1 MSNLL
6 EVCSRK
12 ETDMSYQR
20 TTRLTR
26 RTLLAAAGAATATAA
41 VGCSSSSGSKTSTA
55 NDTSKIDWPS
65 YVEPPAVP
73 GAYVS
78 QVEGVSPAYTRLP
91 DTISKSTDGAPG
103 KDPSMKI
110 TSLQITWA
118 TPAAPYD
125 KNPFWQEMNKRLGVD
140 YRPTFV
146 PADAWKAKF
155 ATTLAGG
162 SVPDILMLTQGAD
175 SNRAIKDGAVA
186 DLSEFLGGDKI
197 KEYPNL
203 ANIPTFEWKDSAV
216 YGGLY
221 GTPMDSMYIIPEFK
235 YRADWAKKVGMSA
248 PTSPEEL
255 IALGKEISTPGAIE
269 KGKTKYL
276 IGAWTGNNIH
286 FIYAMYRVPNG
297 WRLEKDGSLTNT
309 IETDEYETALETMA
323 KMWKAGCLHPD
334 GFALS
339 AQGAKV
345 RGMFSSGDIG
355 FTDGSFGFWNGPN
368 GFTKQT
374 MQAQPKATLDFI
386 LPPGTDGEKPGFP
399 SGSSW
404 YLRTGI
410 SAEAAKDK
418 DKLHVLLGMLNFF
431 RAPFGSDE
439 FMFMHYGPEGKGY
452 KVKNHLPVLTGD
464 EQLVTNVAGLNY
476 NGQSPSFLFEPSDPQ
491 SSVTATK
498 KYHEPLAKTCI
509 PSPVANLDSPS
520 SDKLSAS
527 LSQLDSTYFNDI
539 VSGKKPVSA
548 LKEYRAAWKK
558 AGGDK
563 IRQEYKDALAKQ

>member
-1 MSNLL
+1 MSS
-6 EVCSRK
+6 EHTSRL
-12 ETDMSYQR
+12 S
-20 TTRLTR
+20 R
-26 RTLLAAAGAATATAA
+26 RSLLAAAGAATATAA
-41 VGCSSSSGSKTSTA
+41 VGCSSKSGGAASKA
-55 NDTSKIDWPS
+55 NDKSKISWPH
-65 YVEPPAVP
+65 YVEPPTVP
-73 GAYVS
+73 DAYVS
-78 QVEGVSPAYTRLP
+78 KVKGVSPAYTRLP
-91 DTISKSTDGAPG
+91 DTIEKSTDGKPG
-103 KDPSMKI
+103 SDPSMKI

-125 KNPFWQEMNKRLGVD
+125 KNPFWQELNKRLGVD

-162 SVPDILMLTQGAD
+162 SVPDILMLTRGAD

-186 DLSEFLGGDKI
+186 DLSEVLGGDKI

-203 ANIPTFEWKDSAV
+203 ANIPTFEWKDSAI

-248 PTSPEEL
+248 PTSPDEL
-255 IALGKEISTPGAIE
+255 IALGKEISKPGAIE

-276 IGAWTGNNIH
+276 MGAWTANNIH

-297 WRLEKDGSLTNT
+297 WRLEDDGSLTNT
-309 IETDEYETALETMA
+309 IESDEYETAMETMA

-339 AQGAKV
+339 EQGAKV
-345 RGMFSSGDIG
+345 RGMFSSGTIG
-355 FTDGSFGFWNGPN
+355 FTDGSFSFWQGPQGFIE
-368 GFTKQT
+368 QT
-374 MQAQPKATLDFI
+374 MKAQPKAKLDFL
-386 LPPGTDGEKPGFP
+386 LPPGSDGNDPGFP
-399 SGSSW
+399 SGPSW
-404 YLRTGI
+404 YLRTAI

-431 RAPFGSDE
+431 RAPFGSEE
-439 FMFMHYGPEGKGY
+439 FMFMRYGAEGTGY
-452 KVKNHLPVLTGD
+452 KVKNHLPVMIGD
-464 EQLVTNVAGLNY
+464 SKLVANIAGLNY
-476 NGQSPSFLFEPSDPQ
+476 NGEGPSLLFEPSDPQ
-491 SSVTATK
+491 ASVKATK
-498 KYHEPLAKTCI
+498 EYHEPLSKTCV
-509 PSPVANLDSPS
+509 PNPVANLDSPS

-527 LSQLDSTYFNDI
+527 LEQLDNTYFNDI
-539 VSGKKPVSA
+539 VSGKKPISA

-563 IRQEYKDALAKQ
+563 IRREYQDALAKN